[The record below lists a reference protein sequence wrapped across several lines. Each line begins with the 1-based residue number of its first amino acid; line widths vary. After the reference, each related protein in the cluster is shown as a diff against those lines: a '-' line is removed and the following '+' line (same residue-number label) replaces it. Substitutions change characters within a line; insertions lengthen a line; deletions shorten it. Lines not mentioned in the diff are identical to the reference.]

1 MKIDTIFKQNVTIYE
16 KMKNLQFTIKN
27 SQLSYSM
34 WSPCGDKFLTTY
46 GSAPFGA
53 EILQIFTNRTNI

>member
-1 MKIDTIFKQNVTIYE
+1 MKKDTIFKQNVTIYE

-34 WSPCGDKFLTTY
+34 W
-46 GSAPFGA
+46 
-53 EILQIFTNRTNI
+53 

>member
-16 KMKNLQFTIKN
+16 KMKNLQFTIKK

-34 WSPCGDKFLTTY
+34 
-46 GSAPFGA
+46 
-53 EILQIFTNRTNI
+53 